1 MENHRFDT
9 SYDASSADAEWNS
22 SYRMSP
28 SMPSVAE
35 SPTATSS
42 SSDSPG
48 RSYSQPNS
56 PLVIRSNFGK
66 GGGFVPPNTAGGI
79 KGGYYEGHE
88 TSDRRTGGRATRQ
101 AQHVSSQRATNNYSV
116 NMARMTINGSEPF
129 DDESKEMF
137 NPVKI
142 ASRTISDTS
151 RPFDEKK
158 QESTMAV
165 LDGSPSRLNVSTG
178 SSNHAISALPNE
190 TQNLTDWEHSPP
202 RGAVNS
208 SHRSYYSDASNEDQ
222 SFKLFRMPPLRVSEP
237 LSKPYNQDSSSG
249 REDTDDSRDLSEAAH
264 LQGQSPSRAGA
275 GRTPNG
281 DYGDFGLAD
290 GSVAAESSAISN
302 PRFPGEEV
310 DEVSENDSLF
320 EFEEGMRRKAK
331 EAGKVTKKWRSRRRS
346 KHEDDEDDTSLE
358 QDYGAVSPNSRLQ
371 ERTQAAWKRKSAA
384 KRSTTPDFSESKDT
398 QSVSFGKDHTV
409 HTFEPDLEA
418 TVETKSISQR
428 SLNSEYTK
436 SAESEVEDVIKDI
449 LLIGPGESTKP
460 GRRKIKYCSSNQ
472 PRLRDSAHEIDE
484 EDTFDPSIVADDSP
498 RKAASRRERGRSTT
512 RRLKSMQV
520 IDEKKEEDDP
530 LLGVW
535 NYMEGGFNAVSTALG
550 LESRSGDSG
559 EISRV
564 SERER
569 NMNRP
574 KGKTGGF
581 QNIFEYYTDVLLGS
595 ASTESACETTAA
607 GPEPEGGLE
616 EIEDEEE
623 EEEELYAPPSLE
635 EDLRLVDLALQAARS
650 AHRLKGYEFD
660 ETYDVD
666 IVNDVNFSVVDLALP
681 LGLIFQENDG
691 GCWVTKVLPEGT
703 AKQSGSVKI
712 GDQLA
717 AIDGVSAIRMTID
730 EIARTIKKKNA
741 VIELTFLR
749 YVGPLKPAAGD
760 IEEEG
765 YEVKASSRAARV
777 DPPGTRRQGKEG
789 SKRPIAL
796 KTDTKTKANTHK
808 AQRSPKV
815 DQQAEAGK
823 RRFRWFGRKKE

>member
-1 MENHRFDT
+1 
-9 SYDASSADAEWNS
+9 
-22 SYRMSP
+22 
-28 SMPSVAE
+28 
-35 SPTATSS
+35 
-42 SSDSPG
+42 
-48 RSYSQPNS
+48 
-56 PLVIRSNFGK
+56 
-66 GGGFVPPNTAGGI
+66 
-79 KGGYYEGHE
+79 
-88 TSDRRTGGRATRQ
+88 
-101 AQHVSSQRATNNYSV
+101 
-116 NMARMTINGSEPF
+116 
-129 DDESKEMF
+129 
-137 NPVKI
+137 
-142 ASRTISDTS
+142 
-151 RPFDEKK
+151 
-158 QESTMAV
+158 
-165 LDGSPSRLNVSTG
+165 
-178 SSNHAISALPNE
+178 
-190 TQNLTDWEHSPP
+190 
-202 RGAVNS
+202 
-208 SHRSYYSDASNEDQ
+208 
-222 SFKLFRMPPLRVSEP
+222 
-237 LSKPYNQDSSSG
+237 
-249 REDTDDSRDLSEAAH
+249 
-264 LQGQSPSRAGA
+264 
-275 GRTPNG
+275 
-281 DYGDFGLAD
+281 
-290 GSVAAESSAISN
+290 
-302 PRFPGEEV
+302 
-310 DEVSENDSLF
+310 
-320 EFEEGMRRKAK
+320 
-331 EAGKVTKKWRSRRRS
+331 
-346 KHEDDEDDTSLE
+346 
-358 QDYGAVSPNSRLQ
+358 
-371 ERTQAAWKRKSAA
+371 
-384 KRSTTPDFSESKDT
+384 
-398 QSVSFGKDHTV
+398 
-409 HTFEPDLEA
+409 
-418 TVETKSISQR
+418 
-428 SLNSEYTK
+428 
-436 SAESEVEDVIKDI
+436 
-449 LLIGPGESTKP
+449 
-460 GRRKIKYCSSNQ
+460 
-472 PRLRDSAHEIDE
+472 
-484 EDTFDPSIVADDSP
+484 
-498 RKAASRRERGRSTT
+498 
-512 RRLKSMQV
+512 MQV